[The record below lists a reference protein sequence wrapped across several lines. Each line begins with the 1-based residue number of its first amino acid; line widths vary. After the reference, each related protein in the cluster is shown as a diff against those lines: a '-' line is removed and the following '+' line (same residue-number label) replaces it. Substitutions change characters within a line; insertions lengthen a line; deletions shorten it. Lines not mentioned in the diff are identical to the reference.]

1 MKQAIGYLR
10 QSTTKQQSL
19 SAQKQTIKALAE
31 KHNIPHITFIAINNQ
46 DVLINGMAIN
56 KLLN

>member
-10 QSTTKQQSL
+10 QSTTKQQS
-19 SAQKQTIKALAE
+19 SSSKQTIKVLAE
-31 KHNIPHITFIAINNQ
+31 NIIFNTLPFIAINNQ
-46 DVLINGMAIN
+46 DVLISGMVIN

>member
-19 SAQKQTIKALAE
+19 DKTNHRGISQ
-31 KHNIPHITFIAINNQ
+31 NIIFNTLPFIAISNQ
-46 DVLINGMAIN
+46 DALISGTVTN